1 MSQTTSRSRTVFR
14 ACVVN
19 AVRGG
24 ESLMQRLVQLT
35 QGALASEES
44 QLRDIYRRNLLSDAM
59 RLLKQHESAL
69 VKGYAMALLEIF
81 AEGPS
86 LSKGRVSEDTGMD
99 FGELTL
105 MDDHA
110 MQDQVELSRAQ
121 QLAVHATDAVLS
133 ELNTLV
139 SSAQGLRSVQPERNP
154 LRPESYIRALQ
165 RVTGETGAPGEVR
178 QVWLERMRD
187 QIGPLL
193 ADEYRTIIRSLR
205 EHGVEPVGY
214 AVAGSGG
221 RSGYGS
227 VYGGAYTGGY
237 GGGPGSGYGAS
248 GAAPLSGYGA
258 SMYGRAGATAAPGW
272 TGESQ
277 QAQLAA
283 EAEEALLTVGILRQM
298 LAGGGDP
305 FDPRVLAGP
314 VAPTV
319 VAAAPGL
326 PTAGRAPGW
335 SESRAVPATGAAG
348 LSAAYLPQAAA
359 EAMEDIAQ
367 LERIVGRL
375 SGSTPSSSAPLS
387 GWRGTPQAA
396 APRVYTVPMGAATE
410 SPAHAAEV
418 VARMME
424 NIAQD
429 TRLLPPVL
437 RAVQNLAPAL
447 QRLVR
452 HDLGFFNDAAH
463 PARRLLDE
471 MTERSLGFASE
482 TAPGFSQ
489 FMKLMDEAVA
499 HLTKV
504 DIQDAGPFDTVLKAL
519 QNAWDTQ
526 QQRLRAHQLAKERA
540 KRQEQRRRS
549 YIARMSERLQDLPDL
564 AEVPEDVAAFVTG
577 PWLEAAAHAYQA
589 QFAVTDVTDEG
600 MEEDPKGY
608 LALVST
614 LLWSAQPERTRHET
628 ERLSATIPALLASLR
643 EGLDAIQYPVAKS
656 SAFLERLVALHQ
668 AAFEAVSSRH
678 GDALQ
683 ELIDPEELAEHL
695 LPAEPAGHPEPEA
708 PVATSTTERD
718 EAASDEAFR
727 IGCWVEITS
736 HQRAVRTQL
745 TWCSPQRTLFLFTAP
760 DGSTQSMT
768 RRVRDKMIA
777 DGQLKLVPSATS
789 GEKPSG
795 AARLGRSGSASA

>member
-1 MSQTTSRSRTVFR
+1 MSQTPSRSRTVFR

-24 ESLMQRLVQLT
+24 EALMQRLVQLT

-44 QLRDIYRRNLLSDAM
+44 QMRDIHRRNLLSDAT
-59 RLLKQHESAL
+59 RLLKQHEAAL

-86 LSKGRVSEDTGMD
+86 LSKGRVTEDTGMD

-121 QLAVHATDAVLS
+121 QLAVHATDAVLA

-165 RVTGETGAPGEVR
+165 RVTSETGAPSDVR
-178 QVWLERMRD
+178 QLWIERMRD

-193 ADEYRTIIRSLR
+193 AEEYRATIRSLR

-214 AVAGSGG
+214 AVAGTAGG

-227 VYGGAYTGGY
+227 AYGGAYGA
-237 GGGPGSGYGAS
+237 GSGYGAS
-248 GAAPLSGYGA
+248 AAAPLSGYGPSA
-258 SMYGRAGATAAPGW
+258 YGRAGAPSGPGW
-272 TGESQ
+272 GGESQ

-298 LAGGGDP
+298 LAGGADP
-305 FDPRVLAGP
+305 FDPRAWTGAPMPAAG
-314 VAPTV
+314 
-319 VAAAPGL
+319 AAPA
-326 PTAGRAPGW
+326 TRSPGW
-335 SESRAVPATGAAG
+335 SESRAVPVSGAAG
-348 LSAAYLPQAAA
+348 LSGAYLPQAAA

-367 LERIVGRL
+367 LERLVGRL
-375 SGSTPSSSAPLS
+375 AAGTPSANAPLS
-387 GWRGTPQAA
+387 GWRGPAPVAA
-396 APRVYTVPMGAATE
+396 APRVYSVAMAGAGE
-410 SPAHAAEV
+410 SPARAAEI

-429 TRLLPPVL
+429 SRLLPPVL

-452 HDLGFFNDAAH
+452 HDLDFFSDAAH
-463 PARRLLDE
+463 PARRMLDE
-471 MTERSLGFASE
+471 MTERSLAFASE
-482 TAPGFSQ
+482 SAPGFSQ

-519 QNAWDTQ
+519 QNAWDIQ
-526 QQRLRAHQLAKERA
+526 QQRLRAHQEAQERKRRLAH
-540 KRQEQRRRS
+540 RRRDFM
-549 YIARMSERLQDLPDL
+549 ARIQQQWQSLSDL

-577 PWLEAAAHAYQA
+577 PWLEVATQAYVA
-589 QFAVTDVTDEG
+589 QPMDLSDP
-600 MEEDPKGY
+600 EDIVEDDPQGY
-608 LALVST
+608 LALVPT

-628 ERLSATIPALLASLR
+628 ERLSAAIPPLLATLR
-643 EGLDAIQYPVAKS
+643 KGLEAIQHPAAAS

-668 AAFEAVSSRH
+668 AAFEAAAARH
-678 GDALQ
+678 EESAFDAL
-683 ELIDPEELAEHL
+683 DPESLTEVAALPDEGEH
-695 LPAEPAGHPEPEA
+695 AAPAGDVVQA
-708 PVATSTTERD
+708 PS
-718 EAASDEAFR
+718 EAAAVEAQFR
-727 IGCWVEITS
+727 IGTWVEITGQ
-736 HQRAVRTQL
+736 QRAVRTQL
-745 TWCSPQRTLFLFTAP
+745 TWCSPQGTLFLFTAP

-768 RRVRDKMIA
+768 RRVRDKMLA
-777 DGQLKLVPSATS
+777 DGQLRLLA
-789 GEKPSG
+789 GAAGRG
-795 AARLGRSGSASA
+795 AARPGDAARP

>member
-1 MSQTTSRSRTVFR
+1 MSQSISRSRTVFR

-59 RLLKQHESAL
+59 RLLKQHEPAL

-81 AEGPS
+81 AEGPT
-86 LSKGRVSEDTGMD
+86 LSKGRVTEDTGMD

-110 MQDQVELSRAQ
+110 VQDQVELSRAQ

-165 RVTGETGAPGEVR
+165 RVTGETGVPGEVR

-237 GGGPGSGYGAS
+237 GGGPGSGYGVS
-248 GAAPLSGYGA
+248 GATPLSGYGA
-258 SMYGRAGATAAPGW
+258 NIYGRAGATAAPGW

-305 FDPRVLAGP
+305 FDPLVS
-314 VAPTV
+314 
-319 VAAAPGL
+319 AAPVVGGPAVVPAGAAL
-326 PTAGRAPGW
+326 PVVGRGPGW
-335 SESRAVPATGAAG
+335 SESRAVAATGAAG

-375 SGSTPSSSAPLS
+375 TGSTPSSSAPLS
-387 GWRGTPQAA
+387 GWRGAPAAA

-519 QNAWDTQ
+519 QNAWDVQ

-549 YIARMSERLQDLPDL
+549 YIARMTERLQELPGL
-564 AEVPEDVAAFVTG
+564 AEVPQDIAAFVTG
-577 PWLEAAAHAYQA
+577 PWLEVAAHAYLA
-589 QFAVTDVTDEG
+589 QFPADAEASDEDAD
-600 MEEDPKGY
+600 EDPKGC

-614 LLWSAQPERTRHET
+614 LLWSAQPERTRHEP
-628 ERLSATIPALLASLR
+628 ERLSAAIPALLASLR
-643 EGLDAIQYPVAKS
+643 EGLDAIQYPEAKS
-656 SAFLERLVALHQ
+656 SAFLERLVSLHQ
-668 AAFEAVSSRH
+668 AAFESGASRH
-678 GDALQ
+678 GDGLQALV
-683 ELIDPEELAEHL
+683 DPDELAEHVL
-695 LPAEPAGHPEPEA
+695 LSDEVVEPEHDA
-708 PVATSTTERD
+708 SGALSTTERD
-718 EAASDEAFR
+718 TAATEDALR
-727 IGCWVEITS
+727 IGCWVEIAS
-736 HQRAVRTQL
+736 HQRVVRTQL

-777 DGQLKLVPSATS
+777 DGQLKLVPAIA
-789 GEKPSG
+789 G
-795 AARLGRSGSASA
+795 ADKASASATGRAQGR